1 MKNEPEPEVS
11 AAETT
16 RNGTTVLHS
25 TVYYSTVHSIAL
37 SVCFRDSNCRLSSRE
52 YENTRADATDA
63 QRGRCRR
70 EDTRR
75 DQLSSAE
82 EARRV
87 EENYADERWAA

>member
-37 SVCFRDSNCRLSSRE
+37 SVCFRDSN
-52 YENTRADATDA
+52 TRADATDA